1 MPNWPRPSSRP
12 SEYYVKC
19 ERLVQT
25 SAEATATRARNTPA
39 VQRGQ
44 ERRSRNRRVVSQ
56 RAGAGQ
62 RLARQARSRTVC
74 PTGSPAVPSCGALP
88 CNPPALV
95 KPGGPEGRDE
105 CENADSKLASH
116 GVLPP
121 GASPA
126 LPPQP
131 RARRCTGVSH
141 QPPARGVH
149 SGRRASAHATR
160 SQEGRRV
167 GGHAGREGRRSCATR
182 ATRSMTSY
190 GALRDDVG
198 SARGDRAP
206 RAHAATRR
214 RRGEGRAALRGSQ
227 QQHFTAPATPRCT
240 PHAQIRAASTASVT
254 PVSTATPPPTAHA
267 SRVLVR
273 GPAAPTYRR
282 GEVTHL
288 PPRQYDA
295 ILVLELGHGCR
306 RGGEGRGGGHAPAHG
321 SAHAVQHCSLGEGP
335 NMRRV
340 QVVRRASSSRV

>member
-198 SARGDRAP
+198 SAWGRSSPQGARRDQAAQRGGACCPAGLPTAALHSACHAALHAP
-206 RAHAATRR
+206 RADPRRVNSLCNTRLD
-214 RRGEGRAALRGSQ
+214 G
-227 QQHFTAPATPRCT
+227 HPAHHSARLARPGPR
-240 PHAQIRAASTASVT
+240 PSS
-254 PVSTATPPPTAHA
+254 AH
-267 SRVLVR
+267 V
-273 GPAAPTYRR
+273 
-282 GEVTHL
+282 
-288 PPRQYDA
+288 PPR
-295 ILVLELGHGCR
+295 
-306 RGGEGRGGGHAPAHG
+306 
-321 SAHAVQHCSLGEGP
+321 
-335 NMRRV
+335 
-340 QVVRRASSSRV
+340 